1 MSALGVHE
9 RKSVSGEEGRD
20 THVGTRPPGLDQSA
34 GADDSTDDENAV
46 LGEES
51 ITIYAGASSVIIGR
65 RVRES
70 DDLLMQLRR
79 PQKGTASGYRDARKS
94 NNAFLRRLEVYR
106 REGIKSQ
113 VPVDVP
119 MSLCAVYA

>member
-1 MSALGVHE
+1 MSALGVRE

-34 GADDSTDDENAV
+34 GAESKDDENAV

-70 DDLLMQLRR
+70 DDLLMRLRR

-94 NNAFLRRLEVYR
+94 NNAFLRR
-106 REGIKSQ
+106 
-113 VPVDVP
+113 
-119 MSLCAVYA
+119 